1 MKLSEISTEYKFISD
16 GLAVKG
22 TMRLD
27 IKRALGEALTAL
39 VVTA

>member
-1 MKLSEISTEYKFISD
+1 MKLSEITLET
-16 GLAVKG
+16 VKDYLRIDHNL